1 MFTDII
7 ISNILWSSTV
17 TVPIFS
23 RGHRHAEYGVGQLG
37 FQLRWSGSRVF
48 ALNAAWHWPSIKEH
62 GSLQVCRCIAIGALS
77 SPGTQ
82 EPCVTCKAF
91 WSKAGRFPK
100 ERVPGG
106 ASALC
111 GSVRKHTAV
120 SQVCCVKCSKT
131 LDYLFWTKASLTTW
145 ARGLRRCPQRD
156 QHLKIILRVR
166 AQASCEQV
174 AGLVHQLLLTR
185 TPQLSQGKY
194 SDSGIRS
201 WKSVTETQV
210 YISKRRCASACTVFH
225 PVPCLEVVANR
236 MIPVSNL

>member
-111 GSVRKHTAV
+111 GLPALGNTLRFPRCAVLNAARHWIICFERKHP
-120 SQVCCVKCSKT
+120 
-131 LDYLFWTKASLTTW
+131 L
-145 ARGLRRCPQRD
+145 
-156 QHLKIILRVR
+156 QHEHE
-166 AQASCEQV
+166 A
-174 AGLVHQLLLTR
+174 
-185 TPQLSQGKY
+185 
-194 SDSGIRS
+194 
-201 WKSVTETQV
+201 
-210 YISKRRCASACTVFH
+210 
-225 PVPCLEVVANR
+225 
-236 MIPVSNL
+236 